1 MVSLTKRQ
9 REVLDFISDFIRD
22 RGYSP
27 SIQEI
32 GAGLGMSSVATVH
45 KHLTQLKRKGRIRH
59 EPNRKRSFE
68 VAEDDFG
75 GASKTVELPLVGIIA
90 AGEPIEA
97 IENSETIAVPTE
109 LVPKRGMRKFVLRV
123 KGNSMK
129 DAHII
134 DGDFVIVANE
144 QAPTN
149 GQTVVALLDGEN
161 ATLKKYYREGDSIRL
176 QPANEEINPIIVKER
191 DIRVQGIVVGLMRRY

>member
-9 REVLDFISDFIRD
+9 REVLDFVGDFIRD

-59 EPNRKRSFE
+59 EPHRKRSFE
-68 VAEDDFG
+68 VEEDDFS
-75 GASKTVELPLVGIIA
+75 GASETVELPLVGIIA

-97 IENSETIAVPTE
+97 IENSEMIAVPTE

-129 DAHII
+129 DDHII
-134 DGDFVIVANE
+134 DGDFVIVANG
-144 QAPTN
+144 QSPNN

-161 ATLKKYYREGDSIRL
+161 ATLKKYYREGDSVRL

-191 DIRVQGIVVGLMRRY
+191 DIRIQGIVVGLMRRY